1 MRAMKPKNPF
11 IVSGYHSPEYFC
23 DREKETAALVSAI
36 HNDRNVTL
44 VAPRRMGKSGL
55 IKNAFYHL
63 GKEGEYKCAYVDV
76 FGTQCLAEFVRAFA
90 SGVLSAFE
98 TSFDRVVRSASS
110 FLKGFRPTVTVDA
123 FGSQTYSFDVTE
135 ASAESTLSGVFDYL
149 ESRKFRT
156 VVALDEFQQIA
167 HYPERG
173 VEAMLRSRIQFLTG
187 HQFVFA
193 GSRQHMMSEMF
204 VSAKRPFYHST
215 QMMPIGPINCGTYC
229 DFAARHFAKAGI
241 KLDRDVFNG
250 VYERFGG
257 VTWYVQA
264 VMNRLYESGAKRPT
278 DDDVT
283 DAIRNLVDG
292 NAYEYETILDG
303 CTEGAAR
310 LLKAI
315 AAEGCVA
322 EITGGRFIS
331 RHGLKA
337 ASSVKAA
344 LRSLLAADLVYRT
357 DAGYIVYDRLFG
369 LWLSRLSA

>member
-1 MRAMKPKNPF
+1 MEPRNPF
-11 IVSGYHSPEYFC
+11 LVSGYHSPEYFC
-23 DREKETAALVSAI
+23 DRKTETAELVSAI

-55 IKNAFYHL
+55 IKNMFNRLSA
-63 GKEGEYKCAYVDV
+63 EGEYKCAYVDV
-76 FGTQCLAEFVRAFA
+76 FGTQSLADFVRAFA
-90 SGVLSAFE
+90 SGVFASFE
-98 TSFDRVVRSASS
+98 TSFDKVVRMAST

-123 FGSQTYSFDVTE
+123 FGSQTYSFDVSV
-135 ASAESTLSGVFDYL
+135 ASAESTLSGMFDYI

-156 VVALDEFQQIA
+156 VVAFDEFQQVA
-167 HYPERG
+167 GYPESG

-193 GSRQHMMSEMF
+193 GSRQHVMSEMF

-215 QMMPIGPINCGTYC
+215 QMMPIGPIDPNAYFE
-229 DFAARHFAKAGI
+229 FAACHFAKAGV
-241 KLDRDVFNG
+241 KLDRNVFS
-250 VYERFGG
+250 YAYDRFDG

-264 VMNRLYESGAKRPT
+264 VMNRLYELGVKRPT
-278 DDDVT
+278 SANV
-283 DAIRNLVDG
+283 NEVVKGLVDG
-292 NAYEYETILDG
+292 NAYEYETILGG
-303 CTEGAAR
+303 CPDGAAR

-322 EITGGRFIS
+322 EITGGEFIA

-344 LRSLLAADLVYRT
+344 LKTLSDLDLVYRT
-357 DAGYIVYDRLFG
+357 DSGYIVYDRMFG
-369 LWLSRLSA
+369 IWLSRLV

>member
-1 MRAMKPKNPF
+1 
-11 IVSGYHSPEYFC
+11 
-23 DREKETAALVSAI
+23 
-36 HNDRNVTL
+36 
-44 VAPRRMGKSGL
+44 
-55 IKNAFYHL
+55 
-63 GKEGEYKCAYVDV
+63 
-76 FGTQCLAEFVRAFA
+76 
-90 SGVLSAFE
+90 
-98 TSFDRVVRSASS
+98 
-110 FLKGFRPTVTVDA
+110 
-123 FGSQTYSFDVTE
+123 
-135 ASAESTLSGVFDYL
+135 
-149 ESRKFRT
+149 
-156 VVALDEFQQIA
+156 
-167 HYPERG
+167 
-173 VEAMLRSRIQFLTG
+173 MLRSRIQFLKG

-215 QMMPIGPINCGTYC
+215 QMMPIGPIDCGAYC

-278 DDDVT
+278 DDDVI

-292 NAYEYETILDG
+292 NAYEYETILGG
-303 CTEGAAR
+303 CTEGATR

-344 LRSLLAADLVYRT
+344 LKSLLAADLVYRT